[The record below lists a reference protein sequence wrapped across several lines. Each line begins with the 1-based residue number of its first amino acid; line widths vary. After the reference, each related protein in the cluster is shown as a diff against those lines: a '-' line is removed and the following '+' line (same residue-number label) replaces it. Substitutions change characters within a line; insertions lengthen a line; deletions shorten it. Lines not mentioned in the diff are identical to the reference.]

1 MRARQP
7 AIDASGRVRDG
18 SLLHV
23 AAATQEISMAN
34 DNTPGSEVVAFW
46 REAGPD
52 KWFAKD
58 EAFDREFRA
67 RFADLHAKAAAGAL
81 QDWLKAPY
89 SALAL
94 ILLLDQYPRNCF
106 RGTTRVYATDPLA
119 RDAARAVLAAGF
131 DKQIDREL
139 RVFLYLPFSHSED
152 IADQEI
158 GLAKGK
164 ELGEPYEEH
173 SQGHYDIVKRFGRF
187 PHRNGIFDRESTP
200 EEQKFLDDGGFK
212 G

>member
-1 MRARQP
+1 MTTNES
-7 AIDASGRVRDG
+7 DA
-18 SLLHV
+18 
-23 AAATQEISMAN
+23 
-34 DNTPGSEVVAFW
+34 VVQFW

-52 KWFAKD
+52 AWFAKND
-58 EAFDREFRA
+58 DFDSEFRE
-67 RFADLHAKAAAGAL
+67 RFADLHAKAAAGEL
-81 QDWLKAPY
+81 DGWLKAPY

-119 RDAARAVLAAGF
+119 RKAARAVLEAGF
-131 DKQIDREL
+131 DQQIDREL
-139 RVFLYLPFSHSED
+139 RVFFYLPFSHSEA
-152 IADQEI
+152 ITDQEI

-173 SQGHYDIVKRFGRF
+173 AQGHYDIVKRFGRF
-187 PHRNGIFDRESTP
+187 PHRNGIFNRDTTP